1 MNGTRYRSQ
10 LRTNVP
16 SDTRISG
23 RVTDDTVSNVTYP
36 VDLSEAE
43 GKQYYATRTATGTY
57 RIYFGASATNPDSFK
72 GLVAVHAT
80 VLAATPGTAANNRW
94 VQVKSIDTNSNGTVS
109 GVTLV
114 TVDKDGLV
122 ATLATNGD
130 QIMFECVVRSTEI
143 LV

>member
-23 RVTDDTVSNVTYP
+23 RITDDNVSNVTYP
-36 VDLSEAE
+36 VDLSESE
-43 GKQYYATRTATGTY
+43 GKQYYATRTAAGTY
-57 RIYFGASATNPDSFK
+57 RIYFGASATNTDSFK